1 MHHALKIA
9 LAGGALALTINL
21 SSAAELGDVDTP
33 IKLAI
38 NEWTGQHIT
47 TQITGKMLEAAGYKV
62 EYVVAGYQNMWQAMS
77 EGQLHAAMEVW
88 ASNVTDQ
95 YRQMHAAGE
104 IEDLGELGLEAREG
118 FVYTPPTAELCPGL
132 PAWEALK
139 ECTSVFVTADTLPL
153 GRAVDYPAEYG
164 TPGTDRIKAIGL
176 PYKAVPAGSEG
187 AAVAEIRASVER
199 KTPLLIFFWRP
210 HWAFAKYELQ
220 FVELP
225 KGTPECY
232 SDPAYGPNPDVTGDC
247 DLLPSAIFKTA
258 WPGFKDKW
266 PAAYEI
272 LKTFTLSVDEQEPM
286 IEAIDVN
293 EQQLDAV
300 TSAWLEKNTA
310 LWRPLVDKAIE

>member
-1 MHHALKIA
+1 MKQALRIA
-9 LAGGALALTINL
+9 LASTALTASVNWT
-21 SSAAELGDVDTP
+21 SAAELGAVNEP

-47 TQITGKMLEAAGYKV
+47 TQIAGKILEAAGYKI

-77 EGQLHAAMEVW
+77 EGQLDAALEIW

-95 YRQMHAAGE
+95 YRQMHADGK

-132 PAWEALK
+132 PDWKAL
-139 ECTSVFVTADTLPL
+139 ENCASIFITAESMPL

-164 TPGTDRIKAIGL
+164 TPGTERIKALSL
-176 PYKAVPAGSEG
+176 PFKPIPAGSEG
-187 AAVAEIRASVER
+187 AVVAEIRASVDR
-199 KTPLLIFFWRP
+199 KTPLLAFFWRP
-210 HWAFAKYELQ
+210 HWAFAKYELE

-258 WPGFKDKW
+258 WPGLKDKW

-272 LKTFTLSVDEQEPM
+272 LKGLTLSVDEQEPM
-286 IEAIDVN
+286 IESIDIDG
-293 EQQLDAV
+293 QSLDSVASKWISEN
-300 TSAWLEKNTA
+300 TSI
-310 LWRPLVDKAIE
+310 WRPLVDKATE

>member
-1 MHHALKIA
+1 MHQALKIA
-9 LAGGALALTINL
+9 LATSALALTVNW
-21 SSAAELGDVDTP
+21 SAAAELGDVDTP
-33 IKLAI
+33 IRLAI

-47 TQITGKMLEAAGYKV
+47 TQLTGKILEEAGYKV

-95 YRQMHAAGE
+95 YRQMHAAGQ

-118 FVYTPPTAELCPGL
+118 FVYTPPTGEQCPGL
-132 PAWEALK
+132 PDWEALK
-139 ECTSVFVTADTLPL
+139 ECVSIFVTAESLPL

-164 TPGTDRIKAIGL
+164 TPGTDRIEALGL
-176 PYKAVPAGSEG
+176 PYKPVPAGSEG

-199 KTPLLIFFWRP
+199 GTPLLIFFWRP

-247 DLLPSAIFKTA
+247 DLLPSAIFKTV

-272 LKTFTLSVDEQEPM
+272 LKDFRLPVDEQEPM
-286 IEAIDVN
+286 IEAIDVE
-293 EQQLDAV
+293 EQSLDSV
-300 TSAWLEKNTA
+300 TSAWLDANAEM
-310 LWRPLVDKAIE
+310 WRPLVDKATE